1 MNNINLHFLPL
12 PFFGEG
18 QGRGTKTRILMN
30 IKSIL
35 TSAFL
40 LTSFIT
46 AGAQTKYLNV
56 QIDDGQY
63 ESFEVTPSLGLSWDN
78 VNKEETPPPSPITKD
93 TPVGTVGIYN
103 GLEAVVVEL
112 DSYKYAVATR
122 NLGATSD
129 YEGAGIY
136 ADLSY
141 GTSPAVERSSDGYW
155 ISPYNVPCYGY
166 YFCSLEDVKKYM
178 AKHSIG
184 DGWKVPSYYDMQ
196 SIGSHLQK
204 VFNESGTYI
213 GHGWKIEGTET
224 LLLFPAAGGMFQLGL
239 NDLDHTPTKDDI
251 DYENGHF
258 NLGRT
263 STRGYY
269 LCDYG
274 YNGLATMGFAH
285 EQGSGASAS
294 VYMFNYAFGPQTNTV
309 RLICKLP
316 VE

>member
-1 MNNINLHFLPL
+1 
-12 PFFGEG
+12 
-18 QGRGTKTRILMN
+18 MN

-40 LTSFIT
+40 LTSFMT
-46 AGAQTKYLNV
+46 AGAQTRYLNV

-93 TPVGTVGIYN
+93 AAVGTIGIYN
-103 GLEAVVVEL
+103 GVEAVVVEL
-112 DSYKYAVATR
+112 GSYKYAVATR

-136 ADLSY
+136 ADTPY
-141 GTSPAVERSSDGYW
+141 GSLPTVEKSSDGYQ
-155 ISPYNVPCYGY
+155 ISPYIVPCYGY
-166 YFCSLEDVKKYM
+166 YFYSIEDVNKYI

-184 DGWKVPSYYDMQ
+184 DGWCVPSSSEMGL
-196 SIGSHLQK
+196 IASHLSK

-224 LLLFPAAGGMFQLGL
+224 LLLFPAAGGTFAEGLGEGF
-239 NDLDHTPTKDDI
+239 HTKDDI
-251 DYENGHF
+251 DYENGSF
-258 NLGRT
+258 YLGRT

-274 YNGLATMGFAH
+274 WGSIGTMEFCH
-285 EQGSGASAS
+285 EVGSGSTAS
-294 VYMFNYAFGPQTNTV
+294 VNTFNYSCGPQTNTV
-309 RLICKLP
+309 RLICKLSD
-316 VE
+316 E